1 MRSDWQEVL
10 TRAGALIEDGTV
22 HHFSEPRLD
31 VQAAA
36 TGDVKADLSHLSLI
50 RASGADAEGFLQGQL
65 TNDVRQLGSGSQ
77 LSGYCTAQGRML
89 ALLRIFKRDGD
100 FYLQLPAALRESVL
114 KRLRMFVL
122 RAKVTLESVDD
133 ELARI
138 GVAGPGVEARLRE
151 RFGQLPAQPDEGV
164 TPDALTV
171 LCLRGPH
178 PRFEIVGPYAD
189 IERLWSELA
198 LTPVGAGAW
207 AWLDIAAGVP
217 TVLPATIEAFVPQMT
232 NLELVGGVNFKKGC
246 YPGQEIVARTHYLG
260 RLKQRMYR
268 AHVDDSTRAPKA
280 GDPLYAPNF
289 GEQAAGTVVD
299 AQPGSD
305 GGYDLLAVVQIAS
318 AEAGTLSLHTPDGPP
333 LTLQTLPYAL
343 Q

>member
-1 MRSDWQEVL
+1 MRSDWQEFL
-10 TRAGALIEDGTV
+10 TRAGAVIGDGAV
-22 HHFSEPRLD
+22 HHFSDHRQETR
-31 VQAAA
+31 AAA
-36 TGDVKADLSHLSLI
+36 TGDVVADLSHWSLI
-50 RASGADAEGFLQGQL
+50 RAAGADTEGFLQGQL

-89 ALLRIFKRDGD
+89 ALLRVFKRDGN
-100 FYLQLPAALRESVL
+100 FYLQLPAALREAVL

-122 RAKVTLESVDD
+122 RAKVTLDSMDD

-138 GVAGPGVEARLRE
+138 GVSGPGVEAPLRE
-151 RFGQLPAQPDEGV
+151 RLGQLPELPDEGMSAG
-164 TPDALTV
+164 TLTV
-171 LCLRGPH
+171 LRLRGPH
-178 PRFEIVGPYAD
+178 PRFEIVGPYED

-207 AWLDIAAGVP
+207 AWLDIMAGVP
-217 TVLPATIEAFVPQMT
+217 TVLPATVEAFVPQMT
-232 NLELVGGVNFKKGC
+232 NLELIGGVNFKKGC

-268 AHVDDSTRAPKA
+268 AHVDSLQAPKA

-289 GEQAAGTVVD
+289 GEQAAGTVVE
-299 AQPGSD
+299 AQPAPD
-305 GGYDLLAVVQIAS
+305 GGHDLLAVVQIAS
-318 AEAGTLSLHTPDGPP
+318 ADAGVLSLHTPDGPK
-333 LTLQTLPYAL
+333 LTLHSLPYTL

>member
-1 MRSDWQEVL
+1 MRSDWHEFL
-10 TRAGALIEDGTV
+10 TRAGAVIEDGAV
-22 HHFSEPRLD
+22 RRFSEPRQE
-31 VQAAA
+31 VRAAA
-36 TGDVKADLSHLSLI
+36 TGDVIADLSHWSLI
-50 RASGADAEGFLQGQL
+50 RAAGIDAEGFLQGQL
-65 TNDVRQLGSGSQ
+65 TNDVRQLGNGSQ

-89 ALLRIFKRDGD
+89 ALFRIFRRDGD

-122 RAKVTLESVDD
+122 RAKVSLEPMDD

-138 GVAGPGVEARLRE
+138 GVAGPGVEAGLRQRL
-151 RFGQLPAQPDEGV
+151 GPLPAQPDEG
-164 TPDALTV
+164 TSLGALT
-171 LCLRGPH
+171 LLRLRGPH
-178 PRFEIVGPYAD
+178 PRLEIVGPYAE
-189 IERLWSELA
+189 IERLWSGLA
-198 LTPVGAGAW
+198 LTPVGAAAW
-207 AWLDIAAGVP
+207 AWLDIMAGMP
-217 TVLPATIEAFVPQMT
+217 TVLPATAEAFVPQMT
-232 NLELVGGVNFKKGC
+232 NLELLGGVNFKKGC

-268 AHVDDSTRAPKA
+268 AHVDSTQAPKA

-299 AQPGSD
+299 AQPAPE

-318 AEAGTLSLHTPDGPP
+318 ADAGVLSLHSPDGAAV
-333 LTLQTLPYAL
+333 TLRSLPYAL